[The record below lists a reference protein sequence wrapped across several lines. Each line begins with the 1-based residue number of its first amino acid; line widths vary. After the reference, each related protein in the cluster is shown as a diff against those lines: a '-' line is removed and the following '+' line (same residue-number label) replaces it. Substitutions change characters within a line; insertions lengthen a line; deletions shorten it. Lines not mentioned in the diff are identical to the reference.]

1 MGIKP
6 PKFFMKAK
14 KSLGQNFLVDNN
26 IIDKIINEIT
36 SDSNDLIVEIG
47 PGMGALTKRL
57 KSRKSYLIAYEV
69 DRDLEDIL
77 SKLVDS
83 KTRIL
88 WQDFL
93 KSNILEDI
101 KDIKYNKLFI
111 VGNLPYYITTPI
123 IEHIVDSNINFEKL
137 VIMVQKE
144 VADRFLASP
153 KTKDYGYISVLLQ
166 YYFDI
171 KRVCNVSRY
180 SFNPVPKVESTVL
193 SFRAKKIR
201 ADVDIE
207 KYKEFLKIAF
217 RQKRKTLKNN
227 LSNYDWENAKK
238 VLDKYNLSDSIRA
251 EEINGDIFIEI
262 FNILFPVKK

>member
-1 MGIKP
+1 
-6 PKFFMKAK
+6 MKAK

-26 IIDKIINEIT
+26 IINKIVGEIT
-36 SDSNDLIVEIG
+36 SDSNNLIVEIG
-47 PGMGALTKRL
+47 PGRGALTKRL
-57 KSRKSYLIAYEV
+57 KEKGSYLIAYEV
-69 DRDLEDIL
+69 DKDLENIL
-77 SKLVDS
+77 SRLEDDRTK
-83 KTRIL
+83 II

-93 KSNILEDI
+93 ECNIKEDI

-123 IEHIVDSNINFEKL
+123 IEHIIDSNINFDAL

-144 VADRFLASP
+144 VADRFLANP

-193 SFRAKKIR
+193 SFRVKKIR
-201 ADVDIE
+201 AAVDIE

-227 LSNYDWENAKK
+227 LSIYDLEKAKL
-238 VLDKYNLSDSIRA
+238 VLDKYNLSESVRA
-251 EEINGDIFIEI
+251 EEINGDIFIEL
-262 FNILFPVKK
+262 FNALYFPVKK

>member
-1 MGIKP
+1 
-6 PKFFMKAK
+6 MKAK

-26 IIDKIINEIT
+26 IIEKIIGEIT
-36 SDSNDLIVEIG
+36 SDSNGLIVEIG

-57 KSRKSYLIAYEV
+57 KEKGSFLIAYEV
-69 DRDLEDIL
+69 DKDLEDIL
-77 SKLVDS
+77 SGFEDDRTK
-83 KTRIL
+83 II

-93 KSNILEDI
+93 KCNIKEDI
-101 KDIKYNKLFI
+101 KNINYNNLFI

-123 IEHIVDSNINFEKL
+123 IEHIIDSNINFDAL

-144 VADRFLASP
+144 VADRFLANP

-171 KRVCNVSRY
+171 KRVCNVSKY

-193 SFRAKKIR
+193 SFRVKKIR

-227 LSNYDWENAKK
+227 LSNYDWEKAKL
-238 VLDKYNLSDSIRA
+238 VLDKYNLSESVRA
-251 EEINGDIFIEI
+251 EEINGDIFIDL
-262 FNILFPVKK
+262 FNALYFPIGK

>member
-1 MGIKP
+1 
-6 PKFFMKAK
+6 MKAK

-26 IIDKIINEIT
+26 IIEKIIGKIT

-57 KSRKSYLIAYEV
+57 KEKGSFLIAYEV
-69 DRDLEDIL
+69 DKDLENIL
-77 SKLVDS
+77 SEFEDDRTK
-83 KTRIL
+83 II

-93 KSNILEDI
+93 ECNIKEDI

-123 IEHIVDSNINFEKL
+123 IEHIIDSNINFDAL

-144 VADRFLASP
+144 VADRFLANP

-171 KRVCNVSRY
+171 KRVCNVSKY

-193 SFRAKKIR
+193 SFRVKKIR

-227 LSNYDWENAKK
+227 LSNYDWEKVK
-238 VLDKYNLSDSIRA
+238 FVLDKYNLSESVRA
-251 EEINGDIFIEI
+251 EEINGDIFIEL
-262 FNILFPVKK
+262 FNAL

>member
-1 MGIKP
+1 
-6 PKFFMKAK
+6 MKAK
-14 KSLGQNFLVDNN
+14 KSLGQNFLIDNN
-26 IIDKIINEIT
+26 IIEKIIGEIT

-47 PGMGALTKRL
+47 SGRGALTKKL
-57 KSRKSYLIAYEV
+57 KEKGSFLIAYEV

-77 SKLVDS
+77 SGFVDN
-83 KTRIL
+83 KTKII

-93 KSNILEDI
+93 KSDI
-101 KDIKYNKLFI
+101 KEAIKNINYNNLFI

-123 IEHIVDSNINFEKL
+123 IEHIIDSNINFEKL

-144 VADRFLASP
+144 VADRFLANP

-171 KRVCNVSRY
+171 KRVCNVSKY

-193 SFRAKKIR
+193 SFTEKVR
-201 ADVDIE
+201 ADIDIE
-207 KYKEFLKIAF
+207 KYKEFLKLAF

-227 LSNYDWENAKK
+227 LSNYDWEKVK
-238 VLDKYNLSDSIRA
+238 LVLDKYNLSESVRA
-251 EEINGDIFIEI
+251 EEINGDIFIEL
-262 FNILFPVKK
+262 FKALNFPVGK

>member
-1 MGIKP
+1 
-6 PKFFMKAK
+6 MKAK

-26 IIDKIINEIT
+26 IIEKIINEIT
-36 SDSNDLIVEIG
+36 SNSNDLIVEIG
-47 PGMGALTKRL
+47 PGRGALTKKL
-57 KSRKSYLIAYEV
+57 KEKGSFLIAYEV

-77 SKLVDS
+77 SGFVDN
-83 KTRIL
+83 KTKII

-93 KSNILEDI
+93 KSDI
-101 KDIKYNKLFI
+101 KEAIKNIKYNNLFI

-123 IEHIVDSNINFEKL
+123 IEHIIDSNINFEKL

-144 VADRFLASP
+144 VADRFLANP

-171 KRVCNVSRY
+171 KRVCNVSKY

-193 SFRAKKIR
+193 SFVEKER
-201 ADVDIE
+201 ADIDIE
-207 KYKEFLKIAF
+207 KYKEFLKLAF

-227 LSNYDWENAKK
+227 LSNYDWDKVK
-238 VLDKYNLSDSIRA
+238 LVLDIHNLSESVRA
-251 EEINGDIFIEI
+251 EEIDGDIFIEL
-262 FNILFPVKK
+262 FNALYFPVGK

>member
-1 MGIKP
+1 MR
-6 PKFFMKAK
+6 AK

-26 IIDKIINEIT
+26 IIEKIIGEIT

-47 PGMGALTKRL
+47 PGRGALTKKL
-57 KSRKSYLIAYEV
+57 KEKGSFLIAYEV

-77 SKLVDS
+77 SEFEDN
-83 KTRIL
+83 KTKII

-93 KSNILEDI
+93 KSNIKEDI

-123 IEHIVDSNINFEKL
+123 IEHIIDSNINFEKL

-193 SFRAKKIR
+193 SFTEKERLDI
-201 ADVDIE
+201 DIE

-227 LSNYDWENAKK
+227 LSKFDWNNVKQ
-238 VLDKYNLSDSIRA
+238 VLDKYNLSESVRA
-251 EEINGDIFIEI
+251 EEINGDIFVEL
-262 FNILFPVKK
+262 FNVLYFSARKYNSKI

>member
-1 MGIKP
+1 
-6 PKFFMKAK
+6 MKAK

-26 IIDKIINEIT
+26 IINKIVGEIT

-57 KSRKSYLIAYEV
+57 KEKGSFLIAYEV
-69 DRDLEDIL
+69 DKDLENIL
-77 SKLVDS
+77 SEFEDDRTK
-83 KTRIL
+83 II

-93 KSNILEDI
+93 KSDI
-101 KDIKYNKLFI
+101 KEAIKNINYNNLFI

-123 IEHIVDSNINFEKL
+123 IEHIIDSNINFEKL

-144 VADRFLASP
+144 VADRFLANP

-171 KRVCNVSRY
+171 KRVCNVSKY

-193 SFRAKKIR
+193 SFRVKKIR

-227 LSNYDWENAKK
+227 LSIYDWEKAKL
-238 VLDKYNLSDSIRA
+238 VLDKYNLSESVRA
-251 EEINGDIFIEI
+251 EEIDGDIFIEL
-262 FNILFPVKK
+262 FNALYL

>member
-1 MGIKP
+1 
-6 PKFFMKAK
+6 MKAK

-26 IIDKIINEIT
+26 IIEKIIGEIT

-57 KSRKSYLIAYEV
+57 KEKGSFLIAYEV
-69 DRDLEDIL
+69 DKDLENIL
-77 SKLVDS
+77 SRLEDDRTK
-83 KTRIL
+83 II

-93 KSNILEDI
+93 ECNIKEDI

-123 IEHIVDSNINFEKL
+123 IEHIIDSNINFDAL

-144 VADRFLASP
+144 VADRFLANP

-171 KRVCNVSRY
+171 KRICNVSRY

-193 SFRAKKIR
+193 SFTEKER
-201 ADVDIE
+201 ADIDIE
-207 KYKEFLKIAF
+207 KYKEFLKMAF

-227 LSNYDWENAKK
+227 LSNYDWEKAKL
-238 VLDKYNLSDSIRA
+238 VLDKYNLSESVRA
-251 EEINGDIFIEI
+251 EEINGDIFIEL
-262 FNILFPVKK
+262 FNALYFPVKK

>member
-1 MGIKP
+1 
-6 PKFFMKAK
+6 MKAK
-14 KSLGQNFLVDNN
+14 RSLGQNFLVDNN
-26 IIDKIINEIT
+26 IIEKIIGEIT

-57 KSRKSYLIAYEV
+57 KEKGSFLIAYEV
-69 DRDLEDIL
+69 DKDLENIL
-77 SKLVDS
+77 SEFEDDRTK
-83 KTRIL
+83 II

-93 KSNILEDI
+93 ECNIKEDI

-123 IEHIVDSNINFEKL
+123 IEHIIDSNINFDAL

-144 VADRFLASP
+144 VADRFLANP

-227 LSNYDWENAKK
+227 LSIYDWEKAKL
-238 VLDKYNLSDSIRA
+238 VLDKYNLSESVRA
-251 EEINGDIFIEI
+251 EEIDGDIFIEL
-262 FNILFPVKK
+262 FNALYL

>member
-1 MGIKP
+1 
-6 PKFFMKAK
+6 MKAK

-26 IIDKIINEIT
+26 IINKIVGEIT

-57 KSRKSYLIAYEV
+57 KEKGSFLIAYEV
-69 DRDLEDIL
+69 DKDLENIL
-77 SKLVDS
+77 SEFEDDRTK
-83 KTRIL
+83 II

-93 KSNILEDI
+93 ECNIKEDI
-101 KDIKYNKLFI
+101 KNINYNNLFI

-123 IEHIVDSNINFEKL
+123 IEQIIDSNINFDAL

-144 VADRFLASP
+144 VADRFLANP

-193 SFRAKKIR
+193 SFTEKERV
-201 ADVDIE
+201 DVDIE
-207 KYKEFLKIAF
+207 KYKEFLKMAF

-227 LSNYDWENAKK
+227 LSNYDWEKAKL
-238 VLDKYNLSDSIRA
+238 VLDKYNLSESVRA
-251 EEINGDIFIEI
+251 EEINGDIFIEL
-262 FNILFPVKK
+262 FNALYFPVKK

>member
-1 MGIKP
+1 
-6 PKFFMKAK
+6 MKAK

-26 IIDKIINEIT
+26 IIEKIIGEIT

-57 KSRKSYLIAYEV
+57 KEKGSFLIAYEV
-69 DRDLEDIL
+69 DKDLENIL
-77 SKLVDS
+77 SEFEDDRTK
-83 KTRIL
+83 II

-93 KSNILEDI
+93 ECNIKEDI

-123 IEHIVDSNINFEKL
+123 IEHIIDSNINFDAL

-144 VADRFLASP
+144 VADRFLANP

-207 KYKEFLKIAF
+207 KYKEFLKMAF

-227 LSNYDWENAKK
+227 LSNYDWEKAKL
-238 VLDKYNLSDSIRA
+238 VLDKYNLSESVRA
-251 EEINGDIFIEI
+251 EEINGDIFIEL
-262 FNILFPVKK
+262 FNALYFPVKK